1 MYLYINTYHGKIKGI
16 MKKINTSPLSGMQ
29 ELLPTEQVIFD
40 QLKQKLSD
48 VYHHY
53 GFLSIETPL
62 IDRQEILLAK
72 AGGDTEKQIYKVI
85 KTAEDD
91 SKSDQALR
99 FDHTVPLARYVV
111 EHNNDLA
118 FPFAVTQIG
127 RNFRGERAQRGR
139 FREFYQCDIDI
150 IGRERLPIA
159 YDAKVIACIHDALKT
174 FNLPNLVIRISNRK
188 VLAGFLRAL
197 ELSDKTG
204 EISNIIDHAEKVSL
218 EVTRANLSKLG
229 LTDLQVQQV
238 CDFMFTHGSYAEV
251 ESKLDEILGNKL
263 AAVAEGL
270 NELKQVFDILNQK
283 QGISS
288 IIIDFMIIRGLDYYT
303 GTVYEITLK
312 DHREIGSISGGGRYE
327 NLASNF
333 TEQKFPGVGGSIGL
347 TRLFFVLCE
356 YNLLP
361 KLEQKNP
368 IDYVIFPLSA
378 AEYAFC
384 FELAD
389 YLRNTGKNVD
399 IDFDD
404 RKLGAKFNR
413 ATKIADFAI
422 VVGSDEV
429 AKRSV
434 QAKDLVSGELHE
446 IKL

>member
-1 MYLYINTYHGKIKGI
+1 
-16 MKKINTSPLSGMQ
+16 MQ
-29 ELLPTEQVIFD
+29 ELLPTEQAIFN
-40 QLKQKLSD
+40 QLKQNISD

-118 FPFAVTQIG
+118 FPFSVTQIG

-139 FREFYQCDIDI
+139 FREFYQCDADI
-150 IGRERLPIA
+150 IGREKLPIA

-174 FNLPNLVIRISNRK
+174 FNLPNMVIRISNRK
-188 VLAGFLRAL
+188 VLAGFLQAL
-197 ELSDKTG
+197 NLSDKTG
-204 EISNIIDHAEKVSL
+204 AISNVIDHAEKVPL
-218 EVTRANLSKLG
+218 ETTHEHLAELG
-229 LTDLQVQQV
+229 LSETEVGQV
-238 CDFMFTHGSYAEV
+238 CDFMFTNGSYSEI
-251 ESKLDEILGNKL
+251 ENKLTEILGDKIE
-263 AAVAEGL
+263 AVREGL
-270 NELKQVFDILNQK
+270 NELKEVFTILDQK

-288 IIIDFMIIRGLDYYT
+288 TIIDFMIIRGLDYYT
-303 GTVYEITLK
+303 GTVYEIMLK

-333 TEQKFPGVGGSIGL
+333 TDQKFPGVGGSIGL
-347 TRLFFVLCE
+347 TRLFFILRE

-361 KLEQKNP
+361 KIEQKQP
-368 IDYVIFPLSA
+368 IDYVIFPLTA
-378 AEYAFC
+378 NEYTFS

-389 YLRNTGKNVD
+389 KLRAEGKNVD

-413 ATKIADFAI
+413 AAKIADFAI
-422 VVGSDEV
+422 VVGESE
-429 AKRSV
+429 AKSRAVS
-434 QAKDLVSGELHE
+434 AKNLVSGELTE